1 MLAQKQPPFKE
12 CVTAYWSM
20 CPCADNV
27 RGLKPITEAREC
39 GSSEFLVLSSELF
52 GLSTRNSVLR
62 TAVLVGECSQ
72 CGEAVG
78 VSPGGALGST
88 DAGISSEKTGENP
101 VRRKP
106 KGS

>member
-1 MLAQKQPPFKE
+1 
-12 CVTAYWSM
+12 M

-27 RGLKPITEAREC
+27 RGLKPITEARDVARK
-39 GSSEFLVLSSELF
+39 G
-52 GLSTRNSVLR
+52 GM
-62 TAVLVGECSQ
+62 VGECSQ

-106 KGS
+106 KVS

>member
-1 MLAQKQPPFKE
+1 MLAQKQPPLKE

-27 RGLKPITEAREC
+27 RGLKPVTEAREC
-39 GSSEFLVLSSELF
+39 VI
-52 GLSTRNSVLR
+52 LR
-62 TAVLVGECSQ
+62 YYVLVGECSV
-72 CGEAVG
+72 CGEAAG
-78 VSPGGALGST
+78 GNPGGVYGST
-88 DAGISSEKTGENP
+88 DAGISSEKTGANP

>member
-1 MLAQKQPPFKE
+1 MAQKQPPFKE

-27 RGLKPITEAREC
+27 RGLKPVTEARDVW
-39 GSSEFLVLSSELF
+39 GFTPPGV
-52 GLSTRNSVLR
+52 
-62 TAVLVGECSQ
+62 VGECSYG
-72 CGEAVG
+72 GEAEAVR
-78 VSPGGALGST
+78 PGGAIGST

>member
-1 MLAQKQPPFKE
+1 MLAQKQPPLKE

-27 RGLKPITEAREC
+27 RGLKSVTEAREC
-39 GSSEFLVLSSELF
+39 VRIYSY
-52 GLSTRNSVLR
+52 
-62 TAVLVGECSQ
+62 ALVGECSV
-72 CGEAVG
+72 CGEAAS
-78 VSPGGALGST
+78 VSPGGAYGST

>member
-1 MLAQKQPPFKE
+1 LKE

-20 CPCADNV
+20 CSRADNV
-27 RGLKPITEAREC
+27 RGLKPATEARDVR
-39 GSSEFLVLSSELF
+39 GVTPL
-52 GLSTRNSVLR
+52 GM
-62 TAVLVGECSQ
+62 VGECSQ
-72 CGEAVG
+72 CREAEAVR
-78 VSPGGALGST
+78 PGGALGST

>member
-1 MLAQKQPPFKE
+1 MKDEGRRRRLVRVFILPPSYFIL
-12 CVTAYWSM
+12 
-20 CPCADNV
+20 P
-27 RGLKPITEAREC
+27 G
-39 GSSEFLVLSSELF
+39 
-52 GLSTRNSVLR
+52 
-62 TAVLVGECSQ
+62 LVGECSQ

>member
-1 MLAQKQPPFKE
+1 MQNTNDTSF
-12 CVTAYWSM
+12 V
-20 CPCADNV
+20 
-27 RGLKPITEAREC
+27 
-39 GSSEFLVLSSELF
+39 SSLF
-52 GLSTRNSVLR
+52 VLR
-62 TAVLVGECSQ
+62 SSPFELVGECSQ